1 MQLTPSVVEA
11 AHLAALILAGV
22 ASVLT
27 FAAGARGGA
36 AWWLLVHLTLAAA
49 AGLGGYVEVGS
60 LLASGMQVGAFIVA
74 IIALRAEE
82 KKDPEKFPFLPWFF
96 VQAMMLAASGGF
108 HRCCSIEPFDPRI
121 SGALQIG
128 AFIIALLA
136 NILDSRTATKPERW
150 ANRCWTLVQ
159 ALMAF
164 ASGGGAL
171 IGTLMQRLVAR
182 SS

>member
-11 AHLAALILAGV
+11 AHLAALIVAGV

-60 LLASGMQVGAFIVA
+60 LQASWMQVGAFVVA
-74 IIALRAEE
+74 ILALRAEE

-96 VQAMMLAASGGF
+96 VQLMMLAASGGF

-128 AFIIALLA
+128 AFGIGTIA
-136 NILDSRTATKPERW
+136 NILDSRTATPCEKW

-171 IGTLMQRLVAR
+171 MGTLVKQWLAR
-182 SS
+182 KS